1 MMPESF
7 VETALDLYILQHWI
21 IYIQYIKNNDVTR
34 WMKKNTCKPCWR
46 QMLKKNKNWC
56 PIQGNNFLPRKSHV
70 VSCASLTRKSVQIS
84 GWGCRHARIDFM
96 PQLFMPR
103 SKIFQDIPTF
113 RIMIHKCHK
122 TLDCE
127 VRMSVTSKFPEVF
140 DVGMSSLRFFPGP
153 EWPERWP
160 CASWRDKMWEFGFG
174 QFRSLD
180 HWRSCW
186 LNLNLFSD
194 EVDNDDPCA
203 CLKLGRWRTR
213 RTRRTAMGSRIHR
226 IRRIR
231 TPEAL
236 SSAIPAGVASLQ
248 QAYSKLWLT

>member
-1 MMPESF
+1 
-7 VETALDLYILQHWI
+7 
-21 IYIQYIKNNDVTR
+21 
-34 WMKKNTCKPCWR
+34 MKKNTCKPCWR
-46 QMLKKNKNWC
+46 QMLKKNRNWC

-127 VRMSVTSKFPEVF
+127 VRMSVTSKFPEIF

-160 CASWRDKMWEFGFG
+160 CASWRDKMWQFGFG
-174 QFRSLD
+174 QFRNLD
-180 HWRSCW
+180 RWRNCW
-186 LNLNLFSD
+186 LNLNLLAWVELGGTSWNLLEFVGTRLGRFSD

-203 CLKLGRWRTR
+203 CLKARWRTR

-248 QAYSKLWLT
+248 QAHSKLWQLLGRPLWQS

>member
-1 MMPESF
+1 
-7 VETALDLYILQHWI
+7 
-21 IYIQYIKNNDVTR
+21 
-34 WMKKNTCKPCWR
+34 
-46 QMLKKNKNWC
+46 
-56 PIQGNNFLPRKSHV
+56 
-70 VSCASLTRKSVQIS
+70 
-84 GWGCRHARIDFM
+84 M

-186 LNLNLFSD
+186 LNLNLWALVELGGTLLTWLT
-194 EVDNDDPCA
+194 EVFWWSGQWRPLRVPQIGTVAYTAYTDGESYPSYPSYPYTWGAVVSYPCRSS
-203 CLKLGRWRTR
+203 KLT
-213 RTRRTAMGSRIHR
+213 
-226 IRRIR
+226 
-231 TPEAL
+231 
-236 SSAIPAGVASLQ
+236 ASLQ
-248 QAYSKLWLT
+248 QALAHLVRLKRVKWFCLLIATSWKTSLTISDNPNRS